1 MEGKS
6 KAARRVL
13 HMTPRVHT
21 LLLAR
26 LEAAGKPEDGWIFP
40 RGSDCGHF
48 NGDAAHEQ
56 HKKALKDSRV
66 KDFVPY
72 VLRHTALTR
81 PW

>member
-56 HKKALKDSRV
+56 HTKALKDSRV